1 MNEKNPNQYN
11 FEKKDVMVC
20 SFCGR
25 DYDKEEIKR
34 LLSNQNDHIKIC
46 EICIARCNYLFRILK
61 HKEIKVIPINY
72 QKEFSELAS
81 DCFDTCKDKTCING
95 KCNKEEHKEE

>member
-1 MNEKNPNQYN
+1 MHEKDPNHYN
-11 FEKKDVMVC
+11 FEKIETMIC